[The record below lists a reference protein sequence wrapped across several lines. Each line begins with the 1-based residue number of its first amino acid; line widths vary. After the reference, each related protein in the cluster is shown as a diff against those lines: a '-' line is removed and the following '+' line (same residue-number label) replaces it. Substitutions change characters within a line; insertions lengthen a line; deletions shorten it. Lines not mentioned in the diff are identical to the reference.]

1 MNNKREEVESLI
13 DKAATASKS
22 EDALRLALIDKANP
36 LCGRLNRG
44 GL

>member
-1 MNNKREEVESLI
+1 MKTGARLLV
-13 DKAATASKS
+13 ASFAV
-22 EDALRLALIDKANP
+22 ALLGQLPPKDMALIDKANP